1 MGEYRDA
8 FKISLPPH
16 YRLLKNTGSQ
26 HELRVHDFV
35 KQFFDSK
42 IFRRFEGPLIKKF
55 LKDDGID
62 DQRMIKIKAFRFA
75 LGDEYLVWRV
85 VARERDEVLLRWE
98 VAGFHG
104 CTWFYIPHNEN
115 AMVFGSSFPLPLDT
129 KERQHT
135 SLPKKLFIDA
145 SRNLPA

>member
-1 MGEYRDA
+1 M
-8 FKISLPPH
+8 
-16 YRLLKNTGSQ
+16 
-26 HELRVHDFV
+26 
-35 KQFFDSK
+35 
-42 IFRRFEGPLIKKF
+42 
-55 LKDDGID
+55 
-62 DQRMIKIKAFRFA
+62 
-75 LGDEYLVWRV
+75 GDEYLVWRV

-145 SRNLPA
+145 SRNLPADAPVGQRFRSGLVRGLVQGVTGVHVMYSKYLLLSAFQRVLEEEQTQRERGERPL

>member
-85 VARERDEVLLRWE
+85 VARERDE
-98 VAGFHG
+98 
-104 CTWFYIPHNEN
+104 N

-129 KERQHT
+129 KERHHT

-145 SRNLPA
+145 SRNLP